1 MACQLARPLI
11 PHSSL
16 IRSTGLQLGM
26 PCLGQCLNLGAS
38 SKTKNA
44 DIVVLLGHTVRSRLA
59 HCMQTVESSC
69 AHAKPVGE
77 VGVRC
82 T

>member
-1 MACQLARPLI
+1 MACQLARPFI

-38 SKTKNA
+38 SKTKECRYCGSAGTYCSISIGTLRANC
-44 DIVVLLGHTVRSRLA
+44 RKF
-59 HCMQTVESSC
+59 MC
-69 AHAKPVGE
+69 ARKA
-77 VGVRC
+77 RR
-82 T
+82 